1 MQRVTIE
8 VQNSFMP
15 DFLLYLAS
23 QKDKISLTQ
32 DRNLE
37 LDPYF
42 YQRQRKLQKIR
53 DDVKSGKM
61 KMLSQEESDRE
72 IELFFQKLENSED

>member
-1 MQRVTIE
+1 MQRITIE
-8 VQNSFMP
+8 VQNSFIP
-15 DFLLYLAS
+15 DFLLYLES
-23 QKDKISLTQ
+23 QKDKIFLTQ

-42 YQRQRKLQKIR
+42 YERQKKLHKIR

>member
-1 MQRVTIE
+1 MQRITIE
-8 VQNSFMP
+8 VQNSFIP
-15 DFLLYLAS
+15 DFLLYLES
-23 QKDKISLTQ
+23 QKDKIFLTQ

-42 YQRQRKLQKIR
+42 YERQKKLQQIR

>member
-8 VQNSFMP
+8 VQNNFMP
-15 DFLLYLAS
+15 DFLLYLES

-42 YQRQRKLQKIR
+42 YERQKKLQQIR

>member
-8 VQNSFMP
+8 VQNGFMP
-15 DFLLYLAS
+15 DFLLYLES

-42 YQRQRKLQKIR
+42 YERQKKLQQIR

>member
-15 DFLLYLAS
+15 DFLLYLES
-23 QKDKISLTQ
+23 QKDKISLSR

-42 YQRQRKLQKIR
+42 YQRQKKLHQIR

-72 IELFFQKLENSED
+72 IELFFQKLENNED